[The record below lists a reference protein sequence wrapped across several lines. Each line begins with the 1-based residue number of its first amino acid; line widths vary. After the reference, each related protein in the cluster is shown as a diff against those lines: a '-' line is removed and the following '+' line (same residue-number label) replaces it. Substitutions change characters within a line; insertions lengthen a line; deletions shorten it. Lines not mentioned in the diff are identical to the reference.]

1 MYRYGEMSPRAGDNR
16 ITGHPAV
23 IALLLLI
30 PFNLALETNAL
41 GGGQSAIASRCSA
54 RISASSVIYSRYIW
68 PMFA

>member
-1 MYRYGEMSPRAGDNR
+1 MYRYGAMSPRAWDNR

-23 IALLLLI
+23 IALSLI

-41 GGGQSAIASRCSA
+41 VGGQSAIASRCSA
-54 RISASSVIYSRYIW
+54 RISASSVIYFRYIW